1 MYSAKIIKLYL
12 HRKPKDG
19 KAMKHWVGSA
29 VYGLVVSSVLLLSAC
44 SEKPLESPESPAVVQ
59 GVADNWSDD
68 QAQRKANKA

>member
-1 MYSAKIIKLYL
+1 
-12 HRKPKDG
+12 
-19 KAMKHWVGSA
+19 MKHWVGSA